1 MKTYITIITLSFI
14 VCYLEITNIH
24 IEAIVQKNIILQQ
37 ETISKKISQKELNHN
52 TQKKTIQS
60 HDTRQ
65 KIIQK
70 QKKIDSTPSNSQE
83 KVSDQPQKN
92 KDSDNTQQTLKKTH
106 SINETL
112 IRSQFLQ
119 LINTTRVTP
128 VSLYKPL
135 LKSTTLRAQEAS
147 IQWSH
152 TRPNGTKWNTTLKN
166 IINIQSTPH
175 GENLAQTQVNYKSDY
190 TDNEIIQIVNNL
202 HQGLLKSPTHYAVM
216 TNKNY
221 KKVNIGIYIEKKD
234 NYLFITIAQHY
245 IS

>member
-92 KDSDNTQQTLKKTH
+92 KESDNKQQTLKKTH

-175 GENLAQTQVNYKSDY
+175 GENLAQTQVNYKSD
-190 TDNEIIQIVNNL
+190 
-202 HQGLLKSPTHYAVM
+202 
-216 TNKNY
+216 
-221 KKVNIGIYIEKKD
+221 
-234 NYLFITIAQHY
+234 
-245 IS
+245 